1 MNKGIK
7 LSLLSIITALIS
19 GCVPLPP
26 PQIATTPPLI
36 GSPIGNNNQHSNGLN
51 SEYGK
56 KPFNYRSSIKNY
68 FSSTV
73 LHGKEGEFHFSE
85 PKRAYKR
92 KGYAYG
98 GEVAWK
104 GWMVDTSVA
113 TQSRTGRWRSAEPYM
128 VLFSGEQVVESILG
142 NSHKLLIKVDR

>member
-1 MNKGIK
+1 MNRSIR
-7 LSLLSIITALIS
+7 LVLLSVTTALIS
-19 GCVPLPP
+19 GCVPAPS
-26 PQIATTPPLI
+26 PQMTTPPLLGTEI
-36 GSPIGNNNQHSNGLN
+36 GATQN
-51 SEYGK
+51 SGEYGR
-56 KPFNYRSSIKNY
+56 KPSSYRSAIQSY
-68 FSSTV
+68 FSAKV
-73 LHGKEGEFHFSE
+73 LHGKQGQFQFSE

-128 VLFSGEQVVESILG
+128 VLFAGEQVVDAILG
-142 NSHKLLIKVDR
+142 NSHKLLIKVDK